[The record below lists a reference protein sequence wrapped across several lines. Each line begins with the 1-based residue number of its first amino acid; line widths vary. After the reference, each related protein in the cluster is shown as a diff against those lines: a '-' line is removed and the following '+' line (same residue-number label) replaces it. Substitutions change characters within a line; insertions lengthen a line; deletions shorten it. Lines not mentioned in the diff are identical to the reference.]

1 MSYHLS
7 PEQWGQVLHRRRGG
21 PASESGGKRRL
32 MMRVRRFRPRDRVAV
47 AVLPQLDVV
56 LGSGPHHRSRVRSKM
71 AHTRVQPSVV
81 LQHSHML
88 LLLLLEKL
96 LLGEMLLLRMLV
108 PGVHERGLAQVDHA
122 LLSRR
127 QSSRRGK
134 SGKTG
139 TRSVSRF
146 YKQFYKFFARCG
158 VLSHFLGELN
168 AK

>member
-1 MSYHLS
+1 
-7 PEQWGQVLHRRRGG
+7 
-21 PASESGGKRRL
+21 
-32 MMRVRRFRPRDRVAV
+32 MRVRRFRPRDRVAV

-56 LGSGPHHRSRVRSKM
+56 LGRGPHHRRRVGSEV

-88 LLLLLEKL
+88 LLLEKL
-96 LLGEMLLLRMLV
+96 LLGEMLLLLRMLV

-134 SGKTG
+134 SEK
-139 TRSVSRF
+139 
-146 YKQFYKFFARCG
+146 
-158 VLSHFLGELN
+158 
-168 AK
+168 